1 MEKLGN
7 WGEKMIYAVIDLMS
21 GAVFALLFAW
31 IFLACRGQRSVG
43 RFCLISLFTVYLCE
57 MFNVVGIPAI
67 PYFRW
72 SPSVNL
78 IPFGD
83 EKNCRFFFQI
93 GMNAVMF
100 LPFGFLLPLLW
111 KACRRWKVTTL
122 AGLALSALIEL
133 MQLFCFRATDV
144 DDLLMNTLGAYLGYL
159 LAWVLFHQK
168 WRQTDG
174 AEPSNGS
181 GWLGPIL
188 ATLNPLLV
196 TVLIRSAVSEWI
208 YRLPLFD

>member
-1 MEKLGN
+1 R
-7 WGEKMIYAVIDLMS
+7 GE
-21 GAVFALLFAW
+21 
-31 IFLACRGQRSVG
+31 RSVK

-83 EKNCRFFFQI
+83 EKNFRFFFQI

-100 LPFGFLLPLLW
+100 LPFGFLMPVLW
-111 KACRRWKVTTL
+111 EAGRSWKVTTL
-122 AGLALSALIEL
+122 AGFAVSALIEIV
-133 MQLFCFRATDV
+133 QLFSFRATDV
-144 DDLLMNTLGAYLGYL
+144 DDLLMNTLGAFLGYL
-159 LAWVLFHQK
+159 LAWTVFHQK
-168 WRQTDG
+168 WQRADG
-174 AEPSNGS
+174 AERGKERDWGS
-181 GWLGPIL
+181 LIFSV
-188 ATLNPLLV
+188 LNPLLV

-208 YRLPLFD
+208 YRLPMFG

>member
-7 WGEKMIYAVIDLMS
+7 WGEMMIYAAVDLMS
-21 GAVFALLFAW
+21 GAVFALVFAW
-31 IFLACRGQRSVG
+31 IFLACRGERSVR

-100 LPFGFLLPLLW
+100 LPFGFLLPVLW
-111 KACRRWKVTTL
+111 KSCRSWKVTTL
-122 AGLALSALIEL
+122 AGFAVSAMIEL

-144 DDLLMNTLGAYLGYL
+144 DDLLMNTLGSYLGYL
-159 LAWVLFHQK
+159 LARAIFHRKWTEGTEEGKGSDWAGLVL
-168 WRQTDG
+168 
-174 AEPSNGS
+174 AV
-181 GWLGPIL
+181 
-188 ATLNPLLV
+188 LNPLLV
-196 TVLIRSAVSEWI
+196 TVFIRSAVSEWI
-208 YRLPLFD
+208 YISFLSNG